1 MANYYQFII
10 DTGTIVPDTSTLL
23 TDVQNEYKL
32 AFGQNLN
39 VSASTPQGLLITIE
53 TLARAGVIANNAQLA
68 NQINPNIAGGVFLDA
83 ILALM
88 GSKRTPASYTLVT
101 ANLTGVPGTII
112 PSGSLAQNAATQEL
126 FALISQVVL
135 DSGGNGIGNFQA
147 VNSGEISADINTLTI
162 AYSAVLGWETV
173 NNPVAATVI
182 GTDTQTDEQAKNFRI
197 VTLATYSSSLAE
209 SMITNLFL
217 TAGVNSLTFRENVSD
232 ITMVIDGVT
241 MISHSLYVCVDGG
254 LDIDVANSMVAKK
267 SGGCGYN
274 NGAGI
279 PVTVQVVV
287 PFSGQIMNILFDRP
301 TLIPILVRA
310 TVKANAAIQD
320 PVNTVKDAIMAY
332 VKGQLAGEPG
342 LTVGTSISP
351 FELAGAVN
359 IQAPTI
365 FVQNMEISLASPIN
379 YVNTT
384 IPIQIYQKASITKSS
399 IAVILV

>member
-1 MANYYQFII
+1 MANYYQFIT

-101 ANLTGVPGTII
+101 ADLTGVPGTII

-126 FALISQVVL
+126 FALISQVTL
-135 DSGGNGIGNFQA
+135 DGTGNAVGNFQA
-147 VNSGEISADINTLTI
+147 VNSGEISADVNTLTI
-162 AYSAVLGWETV
+162 VYSAVLGWETI
-173 NNPVAATVI
+173 NNPAAAATI

-197 VTLATYSSSLAE
+197 VTLAARSTSLAE

-217 TAGVNSLTFRENVSD
+217 TAAVNSLTFRENVSNV
-232 ITMVIDGVT
+232 TQVIDGVT
-241 MISHSLYVCVDGG
+241 MVSHSLYACVDGG
-254 LDIDVANSMVAKK
+254 LDLDVANSMAAKK
-267 SGGCGYN
+267 SGGCAYN

-279 PVTVQVVV
+279 PVTVQVAV
-287 PFSGQIMNILFDRP
+287 PFSGQVMNILFDRP
-301 TLIPILVRA
+301 TLIPILARA
-310 TVKANAAIQD
+310 TVKANTAIQD

-332 VKGQLAGEPG
+332 VNGQLAGEPG
-342 LTVGTSISP
+342 LTVGMPVSP

-359 IQAPTI
+359 IAAPTI
-365 FVQNMEISLASPIN
+365 FVQNMEISLFSPVSYTN
-379 YVNTT
+379 NTLS
-384 IPIQIYQKASITKSS
+384 IQIFEKAFITRSS
-399 IAVILV
+399 ISVILL